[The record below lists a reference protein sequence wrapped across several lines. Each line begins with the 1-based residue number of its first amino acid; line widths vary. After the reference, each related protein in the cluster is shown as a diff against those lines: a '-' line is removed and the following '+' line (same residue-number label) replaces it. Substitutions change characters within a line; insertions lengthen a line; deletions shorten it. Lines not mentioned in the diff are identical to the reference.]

1 MAGQG
6 LPSGHFTNSCGGRD
20 QLHWRI
26 RARDREDF
34 SQEVVFPSHFE
45 LACSVRCTNATTTS
59 AHSDLER
66 AMGIE
71 PKNLTLRLAS
81 SLQRDKHS
89 KSSLCR
95 ISDCAQQTA
104 IFCVLKKFT
113 TDRKTSTS
121 PQISDKV
128 LKRSLSIFSDLIFD
142 SKVDRGIPQLGR
154 SAGGSRHTATGI
166 F

>member
-1 MAGQG
+1 
-6 LPSGHFTNSCGGRD
+6 
-20 QLHWRI
+20 
-26 RARDREDF
+26 
-34 SQEVVFPSHFE
+34 
-45 LACSVRCTNATTTS
+45 
-59 AHSDLER
+59 
-66 AMGIE
+66 MGIE

-142 SKVDRGIPQLGR
+142 SKVDRGIPNLAAAAVGPDTRPRVSFSATSIMCFSCAR
-154 SAGGSRHTATGI
+154 SLRGSSTCCFDSGVRGGGCGNQFSSIEKISVSLQFTYVSRPRV
-166 F
+166 